1 MPTLHHANIVLSQQ
15 DGREIVF
22 NILKKDLNFIVH
34 QNPDFLVLENKSF
47 GIDEVRNLEKWVINK
62 PFLSEIKVSL
72 LIIDT
77 ITFEAQNAL
86 LKMLEEPPLGT
97 YFFINLPSLGNI
109 LPTLL
114 SRVRVLD
121 LSGTNEKDFVG
132 DLSAESAKKFF
143 KAGLKQK
150 FAIIKNLSKNED
162 KSGLK
167 DLIRDLEIVARD
179 EKADHGQLKNIL
191 VAKTLASTRGASPK
205 ILLEWLSCV
214 L

>member
-22 NILKKDLNFIVH
+22 NILKKDLNFTVH

-97 YFFINLPSLGNI
+97 YFFINLSSLGNI

-121 LSGTNEKDFVG
+121 LSSADQSV
-132 DLSAESAKKFF
+132 DLTAENAQKFF

-150 FAIIKNLSKNED
+150 FAIIKNLSKSED
-162 KSGLK
+162 KSELK
-167 DLIRDLEIVARD
+167 DLIRDLEIVARN

-205 ILLEWLSCV
+205 MLLEWLACM